1 MTIVIDVAKEIVG
14 MFLSDIHLT
23 IAILILVTIVA
34 GVVCSL
40 PINPLWGG
48 GLLLLGCLAILVGTV
63 RQYAKSR

>member
-23 IAILILVTIVA
+23 IAILILVTI
-34 GVVCSL
+34 
-40 PINPLWGG
+40 NPLWGG